1 MPKANVQEIPLVWI
15 QAGTCTGCSVSIL
28 NSVSPS
34 IKNVLIDEVVPGKH
48 INLKFQAT
56 VMAGEGDAVIK
67 VLEDTPK
74 TNKGGYILVIE
85 GAIPTK
91 DGGAYGSL
99 GEKND
104 KPVPMAERVEALAK
118 DALAIVALG
127 TCATFGGIA
136 AGKPNPGGYV
146 GLDKFL
152 KSRNIKK
159 PLINIAGCPPHP
171 DWLIGTVA
179 SVLLLGL
186 PKPEDLDELK
196 RPKVFYGNLIHEN
209 CPRRAYFDEGKFAK
223 KFGEPGCLNELGC
236 KGPVTHADCPLR
248 KWNHGTNWCIDAGS
262 PCIGCCE
269 PGFPD
274 LVAPVYQKLSDAN
287 MPMIGKLPGKEK

>member
-1 MPKANVQEIPLVWI
+1 MPKTNVQEIPLVWI
-15 QAGTCTGCSVSIL
+15 QAGTCTGCSVSVL
-28 NSVSPS
+28 NSVSPT
-34 IKNVLIDEVVPGKH
+34 IKNVLIDEIVPGKH
-48 INLKFQAT
+48 LNLKFQAT
-56 VMAGEGDAVIK
+56 VMAGEGDAVIQ
-67 VLEDTPK
+67 VLENVPK
-74 TNKGGYILVIE
+74 TNKGGYVLVIE

-104 KPVPMAERVEALAK
+104 KPVPMAERVEALAR
-118 DALAIVALG
+118 DALAIMALG

-146 GLDKFL
+146 GVDKFL
-152 KSRNIKK
+152 KSRNISK

-171 DWLIGTVA
+171 DWFIGSVA

-186 PKPEDLDELK
+186 PKAEELDELK